1 MKRWVVIFRVLANI
15 NRLKIIEMLSDGRKM
30 NVSEISQVLKISFKA
45 TSNHLAILK
54 NLEVLESQG
63 TAGHVFYSL
72 NAQLPADFHKASD
85 LFLK

>member
-63 TAGHVFYSL
+63 MAGHVFYSL
-72 NAQLPADFHKASD
+72 NAQLPADFRKASS

>member
-15 NRLKIIEMLSDGRKM
+15 NRLKIIKMLSEGRKM
-30 NVSEISQVLKISFKA
+30 NVSEISQALKISFKA

-54 NLEVLESQG
+54 NLEVLEAQG
-63 TAGHVFYSL
+63 VAGHVFYFL
-72 NAQLPADFHKASD
+72 NSQMSSDFRRGIN